1 MSQLSFQVK
10 IHAHYKT
17 NVEDLFEEMFDLAKR
32 LNADISGSHSWQNVL
47 VSPSGYATVEVPWG
61 EPRYTFYRRRVAS
74 AVKSLG
80 VGQTMVVWDKVV
92 GGEGSVGQ

>member
-17 NVEDLFEEMFDLAKR
+17 NVEDLFDEMFDLAKR
-32 LNADISGSHSWQNVL
+32 LNADISGAHSWQNVL

-61 EPRYTFYRRRVAS
+61 EPRYRFYRRRVS
-74 AVKSLG
+74 AVTEGLG
-80 VGQTMVVWDKVV
+80 VGQTVVKWEKVAGKEEV
-92 GGEGSVGQ
+92 SA

>member
-17 NVEDLFEEMFDLAKR
+17 NVEELFEEMYDLAVR
-32 LNADISGSHSWQNVL
+32 LNADVSGSHSWQNVL

-61 EPRYTFYRRRVAS
+61 EPRYRFYRRGLVEAPGGLS
-74 AVKSLG
+74 TVPA
-80 VGQTMVVWDKVV
+80 KVV
-92 GGEGSVGQ
+92 GWVRSEDSK